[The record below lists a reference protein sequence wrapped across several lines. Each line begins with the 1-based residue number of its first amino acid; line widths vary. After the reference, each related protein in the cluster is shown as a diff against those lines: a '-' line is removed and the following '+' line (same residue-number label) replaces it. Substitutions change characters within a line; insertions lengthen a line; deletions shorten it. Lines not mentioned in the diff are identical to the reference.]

1 MTHPERATPKVT
13 STLEQTGLCSHFYI
27 SYSKCELVSINVNN
41 INYPQRN
48 PSYIYTH
55 LASSQ
60 LIFLLNCFM
69 GCNYKNLIHLSP
81 SKTAISYLQPAL
93 HLLFVLFMNI
103 CVCTQT
109 YKYTKEVYFQ
119 LTYYF
124 VTCQRWY

>member
-1 MTHPERATPKVT
+1 MTHPERAMPKVT
-13 STLEQTGLCSHFYI
+13 STLEQAGLCSYFCI
-27 SYSKCELVSINVNN
+27 SYSKWDLVSINENN

-55 LASSQ
+55 LASWQ

-69 GCNYKNLIHLSP
+69 GYNYKNSIHLSP
-81 SKTAISYLQPAL
+81 SKTAISYQQPTL

-103 CVCTQT
+103 SVCTQT
-109 YKYTKEVYFQ
+109 QKYIKEVYFQ
-119 LTYYF
+119 LMYFF